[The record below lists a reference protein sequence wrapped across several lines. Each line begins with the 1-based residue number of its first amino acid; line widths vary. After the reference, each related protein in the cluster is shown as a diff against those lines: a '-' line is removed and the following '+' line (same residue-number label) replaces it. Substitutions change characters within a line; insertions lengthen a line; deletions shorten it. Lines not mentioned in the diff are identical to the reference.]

1 MHLYVIVIFLTHANT
16 LVLHAYDICISLYII
31 IGYVCCCILY
41 IYKYTYIC
49 EHTGILCC
57 LMCVRVY
64 PVDAAYKKLH
74 LHIRDRRYL
83 YSINTDVSGTSVL
96 HVNDMCTC
104 VPTCALCKCR
114 LYKVHTGTYEI
125 ASMCILFNTL
135 VLHVYAGCACVTTCI
150 LCGCRLY
157 KAHTCTYEMGS
168 MCVSFHTTVLHVY
181 AGCACVNDGC
191 ACDVCACD
199 VCACD
204 VCARVP

>member
-1 MHLYVIVIFLTHANT
+1 
-16 LVLHAYDICISLYII
+16 
-31 IGYVCCCILY
+31 
-41 IYKYTYIC
+41 
-49 EHTGILCC
+49 
-57 LMCVRVY
+57 
-64 PVDAAYKKLH
+64 
-74 LHIRDRRYL
+74 
-83 YSINTDVSGTSVL
+83 
-96 HVNDMCTC
+96 
-104 VPTCALCKCR
+104 
-114 LYKVHTGTYEI
+114 
-125 ASMCILFNTL
+125 MCILFNTL